1 MADPVP
7 FNRAAVAP
15 RQLEYVEQSFAS
27 ARLAGEGPFTERAR
41 HALGAVLG
49 TDQILLT
56 PSCTAAL
63 EMSALLAGVGP
74 GDEVI
79 VPSFT
84 FVSTANA
91 YLLMGAQPVFA
102 DIDPVSMNIAPD
114 SVASLVTER
123 TRAIVPV
130 HYGGRPCDMDAVRAI
145 AQECGASVIEDAA
158 HGLYASLDGTPL
170 GRLGRMST
178 FSFHETKNLSCG
190 EGGAL
195 VVNDPELWERACI
208 IREKGTDRTKFM
220 LGLTDKYTWVDVGSS
235 YLLADTLAAIVLA
248 QAEYATETQQ
258 RRRSA
263 INAYMAE
270 LAEWAKDNDVVLP
283 APTRAG
289 DDPAYH
295 MMPLLLA
302 DAASRNRFLEHCR
315 DHDVHSVFHY
325 LPLHRSPMG
334 ERLGANPDSCPV
346 TDDVSSR
353 LARLPV
359 FSDMQDWERDRVI
372 EVVLS
377 FRA

>member
-7 FNRAAVAP
+7 FNRATVAP
-15 RQLEYVEQSFAS
+15 RQLEYVGESFAS
-27 ARLAGEGPFTERAR
+27 SKLAGEGPFTERAR
-41 HALGAVLG
+41 EALAALLG
-49 TDQILLT
+49 TEQLLLT

-63 EMSALLAGVGP
+63 EMSALLGGIGP

-91 YLLMGAQPVFA
+91 FLLMGARPVFA
-102 DIDPVSMNIAPD
+102 DIDPVTMNIDPD
-114 SVASLVTER
+114 SVARLLSER
-123 TRAIVPV
+123 TRAVVPV
-130 HYGGRPCDMDAVRAI
+130 HYGGRPCDMARLSEMAATVDAM
-145 AQECGASVIEDAA
+145 VIEDAA
-158 HGLYASLDGTPL
+158 HGLFAAHGGTPL
-170 GRLGRMST
+170 GRLGSLST

-195 VVNDPELWERACI
+195 VVNDPELWERACV

-235 YLLADTLAAIVLA
+235 YLLADPLAAVLLA
-248 QAEYATETQQ
+248 QIEYAAETQ
-258 RRRSA
+258 RRRGDA
-263 INAYMAE
+263 VTTYLTE
-270 LAEWAKDNDVVLP
+270 LAGWAQDHSVTLP
-283 APTRAG
+283 PPAAAG
-289 DDPAYH
+289 DEPAFH
-295 MMPLLLA
+295 MLPLLLPDPA
-302 DAASRNRFLEHCR
+302 TRNRFLQHCR
-315 DHDVHSVFHY
+315 DHGVLSVFHY

-334 ERLGANPDSCPV
+334 ERLGAAPESCPV

-359 FSDMQDWERDRVI
+359 FSDMEPWERDRVT

-377 FRA
+377 FEA

>member
-1 MADPVP
+1 MKAAVP
-7 FNRAAVAP
+7 FNRAVTAP

-41 HALGAVLG
+41 HALSALLG

-63 EMSALLAGVGP
+63 EMTALLAGIGP

-91 YLLMGAQPVFA
+91 YLLMGARPVFA
-102 DIDPVSMNIAPD
+102 DIDPVTMNISPD
-114 SVASLVTER
+114 SVASLITER
-123 TRAIVPV
+123 TKAIVPV
-130 HYGGRPCDMDAVRAI
+130 HYGGRPCDMDALLAI
-145 AQECGASVIEDAA
+145 ADQCGAMVIEDAA
-158 HGLYASLDGTPL
+158 HGLFATSRGTPL
-170 GRLGRMST
+170 GRLGSMST

-195 VVNDPELWERACI
+195 VINDRQLWERACV

-235 YLLADTLAAIVLA
+235 YLLADPLAAVLLA
-248 QAEYATETQQ
+248 QTEFATETQK
-258 RRRSA
+258 RRETAVSA
-263 INAYMAE
+263 YTE
-270 LAEWAKDNDVVLP
+270 EFSTWSEKHGVSLP
-283 APTRAG
+283 APDQPE

-295 MMPLLLA
+295 MMPILLR
-302 DAASRNRFLEHCR
+302 DNPTRNRFLEHCR
-315 DHDVHSVFHY
+315 AHGVQSVFHY

-334 ERLGANPDSCPV
+334 QRIGGDAASCPV

-359 FSDMQDWERDRVI
+359 FSDMKDGELDRVI

-377 FRA
+377 FSA